1 MGYNTWGRG
10 YVWTYDDHN
19 DNDSLE
25 ITYKKFEPKEVEK
38 IPDTL
43 EGKIQ
48 YYKQWLELSKEDCP
62 RMEKAGSRGARDE
75 LFAYELAL
83 LSQNWF
89 AS

>member
-19 DNDSLE
+19 DGLG
-25 ITYKKFEPKEVEK
+25 ITDKKFEPKEVEK

-48 YYKQWLELSKEDCP
+48 YYKQWLELSKEDCQG
-62 RMEKAGSRGARDE
+62 MEKAGSRGARDE